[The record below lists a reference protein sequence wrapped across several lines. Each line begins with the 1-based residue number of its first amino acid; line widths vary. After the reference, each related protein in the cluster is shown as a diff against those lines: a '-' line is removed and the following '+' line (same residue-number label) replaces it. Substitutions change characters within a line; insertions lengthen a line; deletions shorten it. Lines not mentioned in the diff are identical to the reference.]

1 MPPGPWI
8 KELPQLVAPAQHT
21 QSIKHDPHPCSGTT
35 DCPVLPCTVPVPL
48 PPLHTIITEQEAE
61 MQMASTPWRRCA
73 GKKFFILSLEKK
85 KKGFFLMMS
94 LTSTATSSVV
104 TSWSQTS
111 LTRSSGR
118 RSWRG
123 DGYCYSPTSSWTPLG
138 LFQPPLGL
146 FQPPLDPCLLTLNS
160 ACTNV
165 PCPGRTCCQHTE
177 CEHYWENKQ
186 LEVWLPG

>member
-1 MPPGPWI
+1 M
-8 KELPQLVAPAQHT
+8 APAQHT
-21 QSIKHDPHPCSGTT
+21 QSIKHDPHPCPGTT

-104 TSWSQTS
+104 TSRSQTS
-111 LTRSSGR
+111 LTLGVVAEEAEEVMDIAILLPLLEHLLDFSSHLL
-118 RSWRG
+118 
-123 DGYCYSPTSSWTPLG
+123 DFSSH
-138 LFQPPLGL
+138 
-146 FQPPLDPCLLTLNS
+146 LLIH
-160 ACTNV
+160 ACS
-165 PCPGRTCCQHTE
+165 H
-177 CEHYWENKQ
+177 
-186 LEVWLPG
+186 